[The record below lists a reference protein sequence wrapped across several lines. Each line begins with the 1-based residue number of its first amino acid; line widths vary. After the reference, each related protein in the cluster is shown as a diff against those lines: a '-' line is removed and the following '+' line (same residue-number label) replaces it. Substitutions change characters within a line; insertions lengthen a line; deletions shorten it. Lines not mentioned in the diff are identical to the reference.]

1 MRPLIGLYPPVT
13 IEIKVTSKLHWDFV
27 FLIRPLIGLYPPVT
41 IETKATSK
49 PHCNFFLNETFD

>member
-13 IEIKVTSKLHWDFV
+13 IETKVTSKLHWDFV

-49 PHCNFFLNETFD
+49 PHCNFFLN